1 MPTNLKRFESIM
13 SPITVVIL
21 KAPSWPP
28 SVLAQA
34 SYFEHGGQE
43 VLRWIL
49 APMQSWISSAMAMAM
64 SIYRTLCV
72 LVFLKISLL
81 EMLIPF
87 GNIGN
92 EHLTSK

>member
-64 SIYRTLCV
+64 SIYRTLSD
-72 LVFLKISLL
+72 LVS
-81 EMLIPF
+81 
-87 GNIGN
+87 
-92 EHLTSK
+92 TSVPSSSSFFP